1 MIVKSVTS
9 FLRRERKLH
18 SATSLWRVR
27 VSLKFGQ
34 ISEVQF
40 FYTELEALVVTQLAV
55 RNWNCEQVQNL
66 KTCGRNLF
74 VPVSSCFICIAWLI
88 LQACAFS
95 TAVST
100 HAYKFLRFAE
110 YFRNRSWNPS
120 LASLPQDQWPLSAR
134 EDTKKDGNQHNR
146 CILESSWRRP
156 VPCELVL
163 SLLFFFLWIILLL
176 KKILVKSI
184 MIEIFVN
191 GRFQLSRNSRPLKY
205 WTIRFVL
212 HCSAEHQ
219 ST

>member
-9 FLRRERKLH
+9 FLRRERKLY

-66 KTCGRNLF
+66 CKLVAGTYSSQSLLVLF
-74 VPVSSCFICIAWLI
+74 ALLGSFSKLVLFLRLLAPMRTNSSVL
-88 LQACAFS
+88 
-95 TAVST
+95 VST
-100 HAYKFLRFAE
+100 SEIALEIRH
-110 YFRNRSWNPS
+110 S
-120 LASLPQDQWPLSAR
+120 LLYLSAR

-146 CILESSWRRP
+146 CVLESIWRRP

-163 SLLFFFLWIILLL
+163 FLFFFFLIILLL
-176 KKILVKSI
+176 KQILVKSI

-205 WTIRFVL
+205 WTTRFVL